1 MGAAIKSEVRKIFTT
16 RLWWGLAVALAVL
29 AALISAGFAAL
40 VGLDGG
46 AEGGPEGG
54 DNPFASMTIGT
65 AQLIYNAGL
74 IQNMTTLLPLAFGVL
89 LITSEYR
96 HKTISATLLATPKRT
111 IVLLSKVVAV
121 AVIGAVY
128 AVIHSVSSII
138 GGGLVLTL
146 VKNEPTLL
154 GEPEVWRSLG
164 VGVLAFILWTLL
176 GFGFGMLV
184 RNQIAAVLVAVG
196 VGFIAHIALNIIFG
210 VLEWT
215 TAAKFIPGN
224 LTAAML
230 VSSDPMAGGSSG
242 SSPYLT
248 WWVAGLVLAAYALA
262 MAAAGAWRMSKQDI
276 S

>member
-1 MGAAIKSEVRKIFTT
+1 MGNAIKSEIRKIFTT
-16 RLWWGLAVALAVL
+16 RLWWGLAIGLAIL

-40 VGLDGG
+40 VGVEG
-46 AEGGPEGG
+46 AGGPDDGN
-54 DNPFASMTIGT
+54 NPFGSMTIGT

-74 IQNMTTLLPLAFGVL
+74 IQNLTTLLPLALGVL

-96 HKTISATLLATPKRT
+96 HKTISSTLLATPKRSV
-111 IVLLSKVVAV
+111 VLLSKIAAV

-128 AVIHSVSSII
+128 AVIHAASSIL
-138 GGGLVLTL
+138 GGALILTL
-146 VKNEPTLL
+146 VKNQPTML

-164 VGVLAFILWTLL
+164 VGVIAFILWILL

-184 RNQIAAVLVAVG
+184 RNQIAAVLLAVG
-196 VGFIAHIALNIIFG
+196 VGFVAHIALNIIFG

-224 LTAAML
+224 LTASML
-230 VSSDPMAGGSSG
+230 VQSDPVAGGSSG
-242 SSPYLT
+242 PQPYFT
-248 WWVAGLVLAAYALA
+248 WWVAGLILAGYALA
-262 MAAAGAWRMSKQDI
+262 MSIAGAWRMSRQDI